1 MDCCSGGFSGN
12 VEVASSPA
20 TLVSTPFPWPNKRRA
35 SKRACWLGT
44 SQRGSSSRI
53 LIRCGVVGRGR
64 VFPPPVGVALIIF
77 DSVCCTSITKRFL
90 GLKRERAG
98 SSWPMSSHPITHP
111 PSSLI
116 SSLALLPSPQKT
128 PSVGRHRVAPPAAR
142 FCLPS
147 LVAALEFL
155 FFFGG
160 HFQMEISAEIEKF
173 FDFRSL
179 KVYDSRE
186 NEDK

>member
-20 TLVSTPFPWPNKRRA
+20 TLVSTPFPWPNDRRA
-35 SKRACWLGT
+35 SKRACWLGDKST
-44 SQRGSSSRI
+44 RILSESSS
-53 LIRCGVVGRGR
+53 RCGVVGLGR

-98 SSWPMSSHPITHP
+98 SSWPMSSHPPPHP

-128 PSVGRHRVAPPAAR
+128 PSVGRAACCTSL
-142 FCLPS
+142 FALPRGGPRIP
-147 LVAALEFL
+147 

-160 HFQMEISAEIEKF
+160 HFQMEISAEIETF
-173 FDFRSL
+173 FDFRSF
-179 KVYDSRE
+179 
-186 NEDK
+186 